1 MARNGDDVSGQLPLS
16 NSPVKWLFNLSGL
29 AEEGRAGQIDASEEE
44 LHLLSEKLCEE
55 LNMEGGALALQLSH
69 LTCSFHI
76 RPIEMRQAYDAEG
89 RLISGKNI
97 DAYRG
102 EFRFSVRYQT
112 NCVVSLEPFEEKIL
126 DEFHQDFIKAGTY
139 HLRALEDEEHQS
151 DLLDEEPPI
160 VFSKGRIEL
169 GPFLY
174 QVLSLA
180 IDPNPRKAGIS
191 LDAAVP
197 AKAKHQEDEDKPPSP
212 FLVLKDFK
220 PKK

>member
-1 MARNGDDVSGQLPLS
+1 MGSNSEDVSGQLPMS
-16 NSPVKWLFNLSGL
+16 NSPVKWLFNLSAL
-29 AEEGRAGQIDASEEE
+29 PKEGRAGQIEASKEE
-44 LHLLSEKLCEE
+44 LHLLSEKLREE
-55 LNMEGGALALQLSH
+55 LNMEGGTLALQLSN
-69 LTCSFHI
+69 LSCRYHI
-76 RPIEMRQAYDAEG
+76 RPVEIRQAYDAEG

-102 EFRFSVRYQT
+102 EFELAVTYQT
-112 NCVVSLEPFEEKIL
+112 NCVVSLEPFEEKIS

-139 HLRALEDEEHQS
+139 HLRDLEDEEHQS
-151 DLLDEEPPI
+151 DLLEEEPPI
-160 VFSKGRIEL
+160 VFSKGRLEL

-180 IDPNPRKAGIS
+180 IDPNPRKTGIS

-197 AKAKHQEDEDKPPSP
+197 DIAEKQEREDKPPSP

-220 PKK
+220 HKT